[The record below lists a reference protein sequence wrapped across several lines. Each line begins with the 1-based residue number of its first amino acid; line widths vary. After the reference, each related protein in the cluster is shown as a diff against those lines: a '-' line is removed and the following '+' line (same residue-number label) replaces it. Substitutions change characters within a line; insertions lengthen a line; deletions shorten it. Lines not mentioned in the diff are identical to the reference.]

1 MKRIFPLITLLITIF
16 GLTVSVHAA
25 LIDRGGGLIYD
36 TDLDII
42 WFQEPNNTPMTW
54 YQAMTWASG
63 LTAGGLTGWRLP
75 TTVDGPPNLSCNNG
89 TTSVGYNITTSEMGH
104 LFYTELGNKGL
115 YGVNG
120 LPQSDYGLVNKGPF
134 TNLQAA
140 AYWSGTEV
148 SLSPDYAWEFRF
160 SYGDQAFAAKGGS
173 QPYALAVHAGDGYAR
188 WAGSMSSHIK
198 FTSVIEKSSGGSRF
212 QEFSDDFAGT
222 IEFYT
227 SKEGPLKLKISPDG
241 CYVKFGSDDGAM
253 TLCIKEVAFL
263 SADVRKSKDDNL
275 ILKGTGDF
283 SIRLNETNYSGG
295 VYLEAQGIIDKD
307 ASGGDVSIRL
317 KGEIGGGSN
326 TSVLV
331 FEGDFRT
338 TLTKSPLP

>member
-1 MKRIFPLITLLITIF
+1 MKRIYSLIIVLSFIF
-16 GLTVSVHAA
+16 GLTVSAHAA

-42 WFQEPNNTPMTW
+42 WFQEPNNTPMLW
-54 YQAMTWASG
+54 DQAMTWAIG
-63 LTAGGLTGWRLP
+63 PDRRRVDRLAAP
-75 TTVDGPPNLSCNNG
+75 PAVDGPPNLSCNNG

-115 YGVNG
+115 YGVDG
-120 LPQSDYGLVNKGPF
+120 LPQEYGLVNNGPF
-134 TNLQAA
+134 TNLQPA
-140 AYWSGTEV
+140 AYWSGTAV
-148 SLSPDYAWEFRF
+148 GVAPVYAWVFDFRLGAQVAT
-160 SYGDQAFAAKGGS
+160 SKGGG
-173 QPYALAVHAGDGYAR
+173 QLYALAVHSGDVYAR

-198 FTSVIEKSSGGSRF
+198 FTSVIEKSSGGSIF
-212 QEFSDDFAGT
+212 QEFSDDFTGT
-222 IEFYT
+222 MEFYK
-227 SKEGPLKLKISPDG
+227 SKEGPLKLKKSPDG
-241 CYVKFGSDDGAM
+241 CYVKFWSDDGAM

-263 SADVRKSKDDNL
+263 SADVRKSTDDKL

-295 VYLEAQGIIDKD
+295 VYLDAQGISDKD

-331 FEGDFRT
+331 FEGDFQS